1 MDAFSILAVGLVVL
15 LLVILIGLSLALL
28 LRKPT
33 ETASNFLAPL
43 TSLTQAIGGLRL
55 EANSIAERV
64 SAMERTQQA
73 VGQNVFA
80 LGAKIAETDTT
91 TKALNQTATIIS
103 GGIEAAQQSLAALQS
118 QAAARQQL
126 EQQTS
131 ESIRRLEAV
140 IAGTRSKG
148 AAGENIMDLVFS
160 QLPAEWQVREFQVG
174 SKCVEFGLR
183 LPNNLVLP
191 IDSKWPATN
200 LLEEFLASEDPQEQ
214 QRLKGEIERAI
225 IHKAKEVRKYI
236 DPSITVN
243 FCIAAIPDA
252 VFALCPRAQ
261 VETMRHNVVLLSY
274 SMFVPY
280 LLLTIETVLKSCQ
293 DIDLQKLASY
303 LDAAKQSLDALQ
315 AELEGRLSRS
325 ITMLGNSRDEMR
337 VMLGRLGTGLTA
349 LQISTQATGSPEIAQ
364 TESSP
369 PGALPAP
376 EAA

>member
-1 MDAFSILAVGLVVL
+1 
-15 LLVILIGLSLALL
+15 
-28 LRKPT
+28 
-33 ETASNFLAPL
+33 
-43 TSLTQAIGGLRL
+43 
-55 EANSIAERV
+55 
-64 SAMERTQQA
+64 MERTQQA

-160 QLPAEWQVREFQVG
+160 QLPAEWQVRDFQVG

-183 LPNNLVLP
+183 LPNNLILP

-252 VFALCPRAQ
+252 VFDLCPRAQ

-315 AELEGRLSRS
+315 AELEGRLSRG

>member
-148 AAGENIMDLVFS
+148 AAGENIIDLVFS
-160 QLPAEWQVREFQVG
+160 QLPAEWQVRDFQVG

-183 LPNNLVLP
+183 LPNNLILP

-252 VFALCPRAQ
+252 VFDLCPRAQ

>member
-1 MDAFSILAVGLVVL
+1 MDAFTLLAVGLVVL

-55 EANSIAERV
+55 ETNSIAERV
-64 SAMERTQQA
+64 SAMERTQEA
-73 VGQNVFA
+73 VGQNIFA

-160 QLPAEWQVREFQVG
+160 QLPAEWQVRDFQVG

-183 LPNNLVLP
+183 LPNNLILP

-252 VFALCPRAQ
+252 VFDLCPRAQ

-364 TESSP
+364 TESAP

>member
-160 QLPAEWQVREFQVG
+160 QLPAEWQVRDFQVG

-183 LPNNLVLP
+183 LPNNLILP

-252 VFALCPRAQ
+252 VFDLCPRAQ

-315 AELEGRLSRS
+315 AELEGRLSRG

-337 VMLGRLGTGLTA
+337 VMLSRLGTGLTA